1 MSLNEHDVA
10 TGKQFAT
17 SIFMKKFPIAFLIVI
32 FTLPVSAEPLS
43 PIPLWENGKI
53 PGEEKSDLPPEKIEL
68 KGDHQI
74 EIMSNVSV
82 PTLTWYPA
90 PKEKEKNSGATVLVC
105 PGGGY
110 NILAYSHEGKEVCQ
124 WLNGIGVNAALL
136 KYRVPRRENLEKHHA
151 PLQDVHRAIGMI
163 RSKKEWGADPKKV
176 GILGFSAGGHL
187 SAMALTS
194 DGTRTYQTDPKIDS
208 PSCVPDFAILV
219 YPAYLQDKDDPDK
232 LSPQVKVTKST
243 PPAFLVVAHGDRR
256 FVEGSAIFYLAMR
269 RQNRDAEL
277 HIFGK
282 GGHGFGLKNTEE
294 EIRNWSGAAER
305 WMRAMKILPQ

>member
-1 MSLNEHDVA
+1 MRISAITFVLF
-10 TGKQFAT
+10 T
-17 SIFMKKFPIAFLIVI
+17 AFQ
-32 FTLPVSAEPLS
+32 VSAEPQ
-43 PIPLWENGKI
+43 PAVPLWPTGKV
-53 PGEEKSDLPPEKIEL
+53 PGEAGLTLPDETVVL

-90 PKEKEKNSGATVLVC
+90 DKERNTGTTVVVC

-136 KYRVPRRENLEKHHA
+136 KYRVPRRKELDKHHA

-163 RSKKEWGADPKKV
+163 RSNKAWSKKATRI

-194 DGTRTYQTDPKIDS
+194 NGKRTYPADPNLDDV
-208 PSCVPDFAILV
+208 SCLPDFGILI
-219 YPAYLQDKDDPDK
+219 YPAYLQDENNPDK
-232 LSPQVKVTKST
+232 LSSEVRVSDST
-243 PPAFLVVAHGDRR
+243 PPTFLVVAHGDRKW
-256 FVEGSAIFYLAMR
+256 VEGSAIYYLAMR
-269 RQNRDAEL
+269 RHNRDAEL

-294 EIRNWSGAAER
+294 EIQNWPTSAEKWMGAMGYLSLA
-305 WMRAMKILPQ
+305 P